1 MRRLVCLFLA
11 SLFVSQDALAQ
22 GALIA
27 GLVELAVDFSVD
39 FIEGLD
45 GTAVAIGLALLLLGS
60 IVILLAMT
68 WLIEKAFDKVFKGE
82 EISIWPS
89 VSTFIAFVIVSV
101 SGGILIGIE
110 DVIQL
115 DFDEVIKVG
124 IPFVAI
130 LGFLPAIFVW
140 VVKHFLRYL
149 ARRLRNAPEPL
160 EESLEP

>member
-27 GLVELAVDFSVD
+27 GGVGVAGD
-39 FIEGLD
+39 FIGGLD
-45 GTAVAIGLALLLLGS
+45 GTAVAIGLALLLLVS

-89 VSTFIAFVIVSV
+89 VSTFIAYVIASV
-101 SGGILIGIE
+101 GGGILIVYE
-110 DVIQL
+110 DVIRF
-115 DFDEVIKVG
+115 DFDSAITEG
-124 IPFVAI
+124 IPAVAI

>member
-27 GLVELAVDFSVD
+27 GGVEVAGD
-39 FIEGLD
+39 FIGGLD
-45 GTAVAIGLALLLLGS
+45 GTAVATGLALLLLVS

-89 VSTFIAFVIVSV
+89 VSTFIAYVIASV
-101 SGGILIGIE
+101 GGGILIVYE
-110 DVIQL
+110 DVIRF
-115 DFDEVIKVG
+115 DFDSAITEG
-124 IPFVAI
+124 IPAVAI

-149 ARRLRNAPEPL
+149 ARRLRNAPKPL